1 MGQREYAIARHYGA
15 LGEYLQEMRVKAN
28 LTQRT
33 VSEVL
38 GYSSAQF
45 ISNFERGICSPPFT
59 KLKTLISLYKMPK
72 EKVMDLVIQGER
84 ELMTE
89 ALVGSPSK
97 RRRSTG
103 R

>member
-1 MGQREYAIARHYGA
+1 MGQREYAIMRHYMA

-28 LTQRT
+28 LTQRA

-45 ISNFERGICSPPFT
+45 ISNFERGISSPPFT

-72 EKVMDLVIQGER
+72 EKVMDLVLQGER
-84 ELMTE
+84 EVMAE
-89 ALVGSPSK
+89 ALGAPSTK
-97 RRRSTG
+97 RRRSA
-103 R
+103 RR